1 MKIPVNTVGNHV
13 VILNALKNV
22 FTQTDKDHTRQ

>member
-13 VILNALKNV
+13 VILIMGTIKATMQKIM
-22 FTQTDKDHTRQ
+22 K